1 MAIIKCLD
9 KEFESF
15 ISSEVI
21 DTFVEKVASEI
32 NETYKNS
39 AEPPI
44 FIGLLNGVY
53 MFASDLMK
61 KIEFQCEITFIKVS
75 SYSGLNSTG
84 EVKQILGLNCD
95 IKGRD
100 VILLDEIVD
109 TGCTIKNV
117 VDTLT
122 EMKPKSIKVGTLIYK
137 PNCCKVDTKIDF
149 IGHYMTEN
157 LFIVGYGLDYNERL
171 RSLPDIYILC
181 DKEKTKI

>member
-1 MAIIKCLD
+1 MAIVKCFD

-15 ISSEVI
+15 ISKETI
-21 DTFVEKVASEI
+21 DTYVEKVAREI

-39 AEPPI
+39 AQPPI

-61 KIEFQCEITFIKVS
+61 KIDFQCEITFIKVS
-75 SYSGLNSTG
+75 SYSGFDSTG
-84 EVKQILGLNCD
+84 KVKQILGLSCD
-95 IKGRD
+95 ITGRD

-109 TGCTIKNV
+109 TGNTIKYV
-117 VDTLT
+117 VDTLQ
-122 EMKPKSIKVGTLIYK
+122 EMNPRSVKVGTLIYK

-149 IGHYMTEN
+149 IGHSMAEN

-171 RSLPDIYILC
+171 RNLPDIYILC
-181 DKEKTKI
+181 DKEK